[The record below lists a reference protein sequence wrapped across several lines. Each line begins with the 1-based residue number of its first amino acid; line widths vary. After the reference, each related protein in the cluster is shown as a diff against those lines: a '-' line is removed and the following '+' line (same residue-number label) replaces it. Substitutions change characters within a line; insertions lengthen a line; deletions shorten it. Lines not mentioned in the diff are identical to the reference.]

1 MMELLGTVVKS
12 GKVSDV
18 MKSVGSS
25 TVTAVNLK
33 RILTEKGTIA
43 ESDAGKVVNMIAV
56 NQMVEPRKFETLI
69 TEVKQYWCD
78 QSEAVK
84 KVRDAV

>member
-1 MMELLGTVVKS
+1 MELLGTVVKS
-12 GKVSDV
+12 GKVGDV

-56 NQMVEPRKFETLI
+56 NQMVEPRKFEMLM

-78 QSEAVK
+78 
-84 KVRDAV
+84 